1 MMEDY
6 ELLREYIREALAED
20 VRKVG
25 NKYCAYVDDKLTKK
39 EKEKIFDIFAATF
52 STTCDEP

>member
-1 MMEDY
+1 MRITEKK
-6 ELLREYIREALAED
+6 LRMIIRKVLSED

-39 EKEKIFDIFAATF
+39 EKENNGL
-52 STTCDEP
+52 